1 MPSWHSTTR
10 RSATQPIA
18 SHGHGKAQ
26 QHQVCCTTRG
36 NRPKERN
43 GETNDM
49 FSGQQACVPLRN
61 SHTMAHTP
69 LLQQHPIPAIHCIH
83 RGTSTTRYDVLA
95 LRHHQHTSPRPNSLP
110 LSLPPTDPGTP
121 LTVYRGPG
129 RQPYLRAK

>member
-1 MPSWHSTTR
+1 
-10 RSATQPIA
+10 
-18 SHGHGKAQ
+18 
-26 QHQVCCTTRG
+26 
-36 NRPKERN
+36 
-43 GETNDM
+43 M

-61 SHTMAHTP
+61 SHTMAHTHTP

-95 LRHHQHTSPRPNSLP
+95 EASSSHIPRPNSLP

-121 LTVYRGPG
+121 LTVYRGSG